1 VKDGICPK
9 CGQASV
15 YEQEMGV
22 TYRSSH
28 GGAFVMDG
36 TWQVA
41 HDCDTRSYLCIRC
54 GYFENYVDDA
64 EMLAKIPTVKG
75 WTLVAPNR
83 F

>member
-28 GGAFVMDG
+28 GGAFVIF
-36 TWQVA
+36 V
-41 HDCDTRSYLCIRC
+41 HPLRLLR
-54 GYFENYVDDA
+54 E
-64 EMLAKIPTVKG
+64 L
-75 WTLVAPNR
+75 R
-83 F
+83 R